1 MTAGPSRSPVCR
13 QNLESMLHLSHQINA
28 SIKAEKVIPP
38 STQITFLGI
47 VIDTNTMTA
56 SISDERKS
64 LILEEV
70 ESFMQCNAKNV

>member
-1 MTAGPSRSPVCR
+1 
-13 QNLESMLHLSHQINA
+13 MLHLCHQINA
-28 SIKAEKVIPP
+28 LIKAEKVTPP

-47 VIDTNTMTA
+47 VIDINTMTA

-70 ESFMQCNAKNV
+70 ESFMQRKKCIKRELFSLIGKLS